1 MISPLTITLAVLLG
15 VPSLLVYVSR
25 VFCTWMLDPP
35 SLETEMRGW
44 QKLCQDRWK
53 EFIKMCSS
61 DDQNRD
67 PDEENSMG
75 GENIPLRKRG
85 IQENAEAI

>member
-1 MISPLTITLAVLLG
+1 MISPLTMTLAVLIG

-35 SLETEMRGW
+35 SLGTEMQGW
-44 QKLCQDRWK
+44 QKLGQDTWK
-53 EFIKMCSS
+53 ECSS
-61 DDQNRD
+61 DCQNRD

-75 GENIPLRKRG
+75 GENILLRESRV
-85 IQENAEAI
+85 

>member
-1 MISPLTITLAVLLG
+1 MTLAVLIG

-35 SLETEMRGW
+35 SLGTEMMGW
-44 QKLCQDRWK
+44 QKLGQDTWK
-53 EFIKMCSS
+53 ELFKRCSS
-61 DDQNRD
+61 DDQNSVH
-67 PDEENSMG
+67 DEENSMG
-75 GENIPLRKRG
+75 GENIPLRERS